1 MNVEQEINDLK
12 KEVADLK
19 ERLQRNSNNDITDIV
34 DEVKANQNLYNRIMK
49 DVHLMIQEK
58 MNK

>member
-1 MNVEQEINDLK
+1 MNYEEEINNLK
-12 KEVADLK
+12 KEIADLK

-34 DEVKANQNLYNRIMK
+34 DEVKANQNLYNRIIK

-58 MNK
+58 MHK

>member
-1 MNVEQEINDLK
+1 MNIEQEIIEIK
-12 KEVADLK
+12 KELQDIK

-34 DEVKANQNLYNRIMK
+34 DEVKANKNLYNRIMK

-58 MNK
+58 THK

>member
-1 MNVEQEINDLK
+1 MNYEEEINSLK
-12 KEVADLK
+12 KEIADLK

-34 DEVKANQNLYNRIMK
+34 DEVKANQTLYNRIMK

-58 MNK
+58 MHK